1 MKALTIEEIRDAVQG
16 RWLARGGTLNV
27 RGVSTDTRTAKA
39 GEVFFA
45 LRGENFDGHK
55 FLPAAAKAGC
65 PAAVVCRDAEVPDE
79 ARAAF
84 PGGLIAVADTTRALG
99 DLAAYHRRRI
109 NATVIGVTG
118 SNGKTTVKRMIHH
131 ILSRRLT
138 GTCGT
143 KSFNNNVGLPLT
155 LLAASPGDDY
165 VVCELGTNAPG
176 EIAGLAQIA
185 APDLAVIT
193 CIAPAHLERLG
204 SIERI
209 AVEKASILGSVP
221 ERGLGVIWGDSE
233 VLLKAVRPYP
243 RRVVLFGESATADL
257 RLTGQEPHG
266 RAQRFQVNGRL
277 WVDLPLAGRHNAVN
291 ALAAIAV
298 AQRFGIAQ
306 DASAAALADFVNEGM
321 RLEWT
326 ELPGGVLINDAY
338 NANPSSLAAAAD
350 VLAGAACPEGTR
362 RGRKVLVVGDM
373 RELGEQSESIH
384 QAAGAALG
392 GRGID
397 LVISVGALGR
407 CLAQAAQQAGV
418 AAEAF
423 DTSAQA
429 AAAMGGLLRTGDTVL
444 VKASRAMAMEDL
456 LGPIRA
462 ALGDSSEAKETEK
475 ESPQTCL
482 PAASRQG
489 LRDAE
494 KEREY

>member
-1 MKALTIEEIRDAVQG
+1 MKALTVEEIREAIQG
-16 RWLARGGTLNV
+16 RWLAQGQTLNV
-27 RGVSTDTRTAKA
+27 RGVSTDTRTAQA

-45 LRGENFDGHK
+45 LRGEKLDGHK
-55 FLPAAAKAGC
+55 YLPVAAQAGCAAAI
-65 PAAVVCRDAEVPDE
+65 VCRDAEVPDE

-84 PGGLIAVADTTRALG
+84 PGGLIAVKDTTRALG

-109 NATVIGVTG
+109 GATVIGVTG

-155 LLAASPGDDY
+155 LLAANPGDDY

-185 APDLAVIT
+185 APDVAVIT

-209 AVEKASILGSVP
+209 AVEKASILAAVP
-221 ERGLGVIWGDSE
+221 ERGLGVIWGDSD
-233 VLLKAVRPYP
+233 VLLKAIHPYT
-243 RRVVLFGESATADL
+243 RRVIFFGQAATADL

-266 RAQRFQVNGRL
+266 RRQRFQVNGRQ
-277 WVDLPLAGRHNAVN
+277 WVDLPLAGRHNAIN
-291 ALAAIAV
+291 ALAAMAV

-321 RLEWT
+321 RLEWQ

-350 VLAGAACPEGTR
+350 VLAGSGGT
-362 RGRKVLVVGDM
+362 RKVLVVGDM

-407 CLAQAAQQAGV
+407 LLARAAEQAGV

-423 DTSAQA
+423 DTADQA
-429 AAAMGGLLRTGDTVL
+429 AAAMPRLLHAGDTVL
-444 VKASRAMAMEDL
+444 MKASRAMAMETL

-462 ALGDSSEAKETEK
+462 ALGDTGGGM
-475 ESPQTCL
+475 
-482 PAASRQG
+482 QG
-489 LRDAE
+489 GAHS
-494 KEREY
+494 